1 LLRDGLNLQEEC
13 KKLNEEIHKM
23 QQSLILEKE
32 VRAKENESSL
42 YENNKLQGRTVLLE
56 QELEGLRE
64 CTEQLRSENFVL
76 IQEKTKSEQR
86 VVEIIKEKELLSAET
101 AHLAANIET
110 LKGDFAA
117 LSKSKLELQ
126 ELHSC
131 LTKILDDLRL
141 NHEVAVAERSKV
153 LQENKNLLTEK
164 REMMLRSDELLKEKQ
179 KLEESY
185 FLLQKEISQL
195 AKTNSHI
202 SANLLES
209 QSENRT
215 LRKDKSKLTFKIR
228 ELETL
233 HSFTVK

>member
-1 LLRDGLNLQEEC
+1 
-13 KKLNEEIHKM
+13 
-23 QQSLILEKE
+23 
-32 VRAKENESSL
+32 
-42 YENNKLQGRTVLLE
+42 
-56 QELEGLRE
+56 
-64 CTEQLRSENFVL
+64 
-76 IQEKTKSEQR
+76 
-86 VVEIIKEKELLSAET
+86 
-101 AHLAANIET
+101 
-110 LKGDFAA
+110 
-117 LSKSKLELQ
+117 
-126 ELHSC
+126 
-131 LTKILDDLRL
+131 
-141 NHEVAVAERSKV
+141 VAVAERSKV